1 MPTPQNIRAQ
11 RESLLLELDWDDG
24 IHHAIPFFFVRENC
38 QCAACVDENTGRRI
52 LDPATLPA
60 DVQPV
65 AMSLTGN
72 YALKVKWSDGHDTG
86 LFTWEHLRELGQRGA
101 ESD

>member
-11 RESLLLELDWDDG
+11 RETLTLEIDWDDSVQ
-24 IHHAIPFFFVRENC
+24 HAMPFFFVRENC
-38 QCAACVDENTGRRI
+38 QCAVCVDENTGKRI

-86 LFTWEHLRELGQRGA
+86 LFTWEHLRDLGQRNSA
-101 ESD
+101 ND